1 MNARW
6 PLSKMQGHASMPHVV
21 MIRCRS
27 IVVPLSWLAAM
38 LLPLAAVA
46 ADPCASDAARALVLG
61 SGGSRGA
68 FEVGAIY
75 HVVVHR
81 GCDFAEV
88 SGTSIGALNA
98 ALLAQAARSSD
109 RARSLA
115 NLQAAAENLVTQWE
129 SIHASRD
136 VMRARPLGRIR
147 LAVFGLDSLM
157 DFEPLHEFVR
167 SRVALDALAA
177 GRELRVGTLTLD
189 DGRYREI
196 AINAAGIVDTATAHD
211 FIFSSAVVPV
221 FGRTPVLTPPAG
233 DTPMQIGDGGFR
245 HAVPVTGYFQHC
257 ATGTSGAAEC
267 VPLTGAGAPPHPR
280 IEQLF
285 VVVTSPYEPDTDR
298 KRSDAPSAPLE
309 DGRRVLAALGNL
321 LVDRLHRDDL
331 DDMLLFNDLL
341 AWQSR
346 TSRDP
351 TSPVFPLGSFN
362 RSADAGPPKPYE
374 IAVVSPK
381 RRNPD
386 PLSIFNVD
394 APTQRVQMF
403 CGCIA
408 ADEVM
413 QTRFGLASLGEACA
427 TRFPAVK
434 ATRRR
439 AETVALTPASCRA
452 DTIK

>member
-1 MNARW
+1 
-6 PLSKMQGHASMPHVV
+6 
-21 MIRCRS
+21 MIRCRRLF
-27 IVVPLSWLAAM
+27 VPLSWLAAM
-38 LLPLAAVA
+38 LLPLAATA

-98 ALLAQAARSSD
+98 ALLAQAARSNDPAQS
-109 RARSLA
+109 RA
-115 NLQAAAENLVTQWE
+115 NLQAAAENLVAQWE
-129 SIHASRD
+129 SIRGAKEI
-136 VMRARPLGRIR
+136 MRPRPLGRVR
-147 LAVFGLDSLM
+147 LAVFGLDSLV

-167 SRVALDALAA
+167 DRVALDALAA
-177 GRELRVGTLTLD
+177 GRELRVGTMALD

-196 AINAAGIVDTATAHD
+196 AINRNGGIDAATAHD
-211 FIFSSAVVPV
+211 FIFASAVVPV
-221 FGRTPVLTPPAG
+221 FGRTPLLTPPGA
-233 DTPMQIGDGGFR
+233 DTPMQLGDGGFR
-245 HAVPVTGYFQHC
+245 HAVPGTSYFQHC
-257 ATGTSGAAEC
+257 TSQPDGSASEC
-267 VPLTGAGAPPHPR
+267 APLTGADTPPHPR

-285 VVVTSPYEPDTDR
+285 VVVTTPYEPNTER
-298 KRSDAPSAPLE
+298 KRSDASSAALD

-331 DDMLLFNDLL
+331 DDMLLYNDLL
-341 AWQSR
+341 AWQSH
-346 TSRDP
+346 TPSGIA
-351 TSPVFPLGSFN
+351 SPVFPLGSFN
-362 RSADAGPPKPYE
+362 RSADSAPPQPYE
-374 IAVVSPK
+374 IAVISPK
-381 RRNPD
+381 LPNTD
-386 PLSIFNVD
+386 PLSIFDVD
-394 APTQRVQMF
+394 APTQRRQMF

-413 QTRFGLASLGEACA
+413 QAQFGLARLSERCE

-439 AETVALTPASCRA
+439 AETVALTAAMCRD

>member
-1 MNARW
+1 MTRGRR
-6 PLSKMQGHASMPHVV
+6 L
-21 MIRCRS
+21 
-27 IVVPLSWLAAM
+27 VVPLSWLAAL
-38 LLPLAAVA
+38 LLPLAAAA
-46 ADPCASDAARALVLG
+46 ADPCAGDAARALVLG

-75 HVVVHR
+75 HVVVQR

-98 ALLAQAARSSD
+98 ALLAQAARSGD

-115 NLQAAAENLVTQWE
+115 NLQAATENLVAQWE
-129 SIHASRD
+129 SIRDSRE
-136 VMRARPLGRIR
+136 VMRARPLGRVR

-167 SRVALDALAA
+167 SRVALDRLAA

-196 AINAAGIVDTATAHD
+196 TINANGVIDVATAHD
-211 FIFSSAVVPV
+211 FIFASAVVPV

-245 HAVPVTGYFQHC
+245 HAVPVTSYFQHC
-257 ATGTSGAAEC
+257 ATGANGVSEC
-267 VPLTGAGAPPHPR
+267 VPLTGAGGPPHPR
-280 IEQLF
+280 TEQLF
-285 VVVTSPYEPDTDR
+285 VVVTSPYELNADR
-298 KRSDAPSAPLE
+298 KGSDAPSAPLE

-341 AWQSR
+341 AWQSH
-346 TSRDP
+346 TLRDA

-362 RSADAGPPKPYE
+362 RSTDEGLPQPYE
-374 IAVVSPK
+374 IAVVSPR

-394 APTQRVQMF
+394 APTQRLQMF

-413 QTRFGLASLGEACA
+413 QTHFGLASLGEACA
-427 TRFPAVK
+427 TRFPAVR
-434 ATRRR
+434 ATRRH
-439 AETVALTPASCRA
+439 AETAALTPAMCRD